1 MKIGLLLEGG
11 AMRGLYTAGI
21 LDVFMEE
28 GIRADAIVGVSA
40 GALFGMNY
48 KSGQAGRVLRYNL
61 KYAGDRNYMGLYSF
75 FKTGNIMNRD
85 FCFNKIVH
93 QLDPVDFAAFR
104 ENSIDFYAVVTNM
117 ETGAAEYIPID
128 DLQDE
133 TQMEYLRASGSMPFV
148 SHPVVIGGKQ
158 YLDGGIA
165 DSIPIAKILKMG
177 YDKIIVILTRPIEY
191 RKKQGG
197 ANSAKV
203 YYRKYPRLAQAI
215 SNRYQNYNTSAALV
229 AKLETEKKI
238 FVFRP
243 TKTVAIR
250 RIEKDTGKIQEM
262 YNLGRSDALAG
273 LNKLR
278 KYLEG

>member
-28 GIRADAIVGVSA
+28 GIHADAIVGVSA

-61 KYAGDRNYMGLYSF
+61 KYAGDRNYMGIYSF
-75 FKTGNIMNRD
+75 IKTGDIMNRD

-93 QLDPVDFAAFR
+93 QLDPVDFAAFHK
-104 ENSIDFYAVVTNM
+104 SPVDFYAVVTNI
-117 ETGAAEYIPID
+117 ETGTAEYIPID
-128 DLQDE
+128 NLQDE

-148 SHPVVIGGKQ
+148 SRPVAIGGKQ

-165 DSIPIAKILKMG
+165 DSIPVEKIMKMG
-177 YDKIIVILTRPIEY
+177 YDKIIAVLTRPKEY
-191 RKKQGG
+191 RKKQSG
-197 ANSAKV
+197 AGVAKA

-215 SNRYQNYNTSAALV
+215 ANRYKNYNASAELT
-229 AKLETEKKI
+229 AKLEAEKKI

-250 RIEKDTGKIQEM
+250 RIEKNTEKIREM

-273 LNKLR
+273 LHGLQE
-278 KYLEG
+278 YLEG

>member
-40 GALFGMNY
+40 GALFGMHY

-158 YLDGGIA
+158 YLDGVIA

-197 ANSAKV
+197 ASSAKV

-273 LNKLR
+273 LNELR
-278 KYLEG
+278 KYLE